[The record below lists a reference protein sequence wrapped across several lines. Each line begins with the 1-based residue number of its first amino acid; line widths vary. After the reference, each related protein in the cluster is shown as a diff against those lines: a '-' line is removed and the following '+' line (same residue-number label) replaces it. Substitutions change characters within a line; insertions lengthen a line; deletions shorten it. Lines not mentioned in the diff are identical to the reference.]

1 MIKDIIV
8 FSLTSSIELTNKVC
22 ALLGIERSKNE
33 ILHFA
38 DGECLATS
46 SVDVRGKKVYIIQST
61 CKPVN
66 ETLMEL
72 VFGYEDDALINADD
86 TINVSY
92 VDPSVIRV
100 MLSNIDF
107 ENPQNN

>member
-1 MIKDIIV
+1 LQD
-8 FSLTSSIELTNKVC
+8 
-22 ALLGIERSKNE
+22 
-33 ILHFA
+33 
-38 DGECLATS
+38 
-46 SVDVRGKKVYIIQST
+46 VDL
-61 CKPVN
+61 VN

>member
-1 MIKDIIV
+1 LANKIKSGDEYTREQ
-8 FSLTSSIELTNKVC
+8 F
-22 ALLGIERSKNE
+22 ERVDREDLYEQLKNSDN
-33 ILHFA
+33 ILY
-38 DGECLATS
+38 DLQD
-46 SVDVRGKKVYIIQST
+46 VDL
-61 CKPVN
+61 VN